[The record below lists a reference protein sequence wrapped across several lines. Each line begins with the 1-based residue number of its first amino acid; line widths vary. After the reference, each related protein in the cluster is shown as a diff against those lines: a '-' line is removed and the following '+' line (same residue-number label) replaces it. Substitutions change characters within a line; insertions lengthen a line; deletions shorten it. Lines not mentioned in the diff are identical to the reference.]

1 MATKQEIMDAATK
14 LGKLIADNPVGQKL
28 EDAIKKLSKLLPGG
42 VDRPGMCLN
51 NVKWPKCDHGKKW
64 KRKTKMSGKW

>member
-28 EDAIKKLSKLLPGG
+28 EDAIKKLESDLDAQRAMNDYQRVIQALSEK
-42 VDRPGMCLN
+42 
-51 NVKWPKCDHGKKW
+51 
-64 KRKTKMSGKW
+64 